1 MKKYFFSA
9 IFLIS
14 SQVLAS
20 DPYMAIER
28 VILKNGMTVTYAP
41 SEETNLTAIRIDVGV
56 GFEAEDASNRGVSHL
71 LEHSLFRNKIL
82 QDDMTYLQLIKEAGG
97 EANGTTSPRS
107 TAYFAS
113 IPSKKGEW
121 LLENFA
127 TMILKPNLIESYIE
141 KEKTTVEMEIGKP
154 TPIVQFLGFN
164 PMQILKPQYLSRPN
178 FWEQEFGLKL
188 PPTYTIEDEQLSNQR
203 LTLEQVK
210 KQYSDYYY
218 PSNMNLYIAGK
229 FDRKKME
236 SIVAKTWGALPAS
249 QGKKL
254 PPLALPTMREKPYV
268 GTTITQDNPTAQIG
282 TKVVNFNL
290 KEELI
295 LASYTDYLAHDL
307 MKELRNKKGQTYTA
321 YAVNDFYN
329 GYGTAYITFQSREEH
344 LTENLLQVKAILKK
358 DAEEGK
364 ISKERVE
371 EAKKL
376 YISQFQLRGRE
387 AHVML
392 DYALFYNS
400 IVTQFGHFESPYSII
415 KNVKTEEYAQTLK
428 KFFKPSARYEFQA
441 RNHYFFFYD
450 HLVVLV
456 IGAIAAFMGLR
467 TLLTKPFQHHAIRW
481 VRKVKFPPLKSLE
494 FAMLVSG
501 YFAYVHIEFVMTLFF
516 SQFSFFNSSLLFNE
530 YLWPVL
536 CLGGCVTTMMF
547 FLCSLPSKLMV
558 VSDRLVIKSISY
570 YSTQLSIADIHSLE
584 TVSLFQFFWKLHFL
598 KVGPR
603 FSFFNFKFWKKGL
616 IVHLKNGKSDY
627 FGLDH
632 ADEACA
638 ELAPY
643 LEHKI
648 TPEKLHQEAA

>member
-1 MKKYFFSA
+1 MKIS
-9 IFLIS
+9 ILIS
-14 SQVLAS
+14 LIFVSTSLFGS

-28 VILKNGMTVTYAP
+28 VVLNNGMTVTYAP
-41 SEETNLTAIRIDVGV
+41 SEETNLTAIRIEVGV
-56 GFEAEDASNRGVSHL
+56 GFEAENESNRGVSHL
-71 LEHSLFRNKIL
+71 LEHSLFRNKSL
-82 QDDMTYLQLIKEAGG
+82 RDDMTYLQLIKEAGG
-97 EANGTTSPRS
+97 EANGTTSPRT

-113 IPSKKGEW
+113 IPAKKGEW

-127 TMILKPNLIESYIE
+127 TMILKPNLIEQYIE

-164 PMQILKPQYLSRPN
+164 PMQILKPRYLNHPN

-188 PPTYTIEDEQLSNQR
+188 PPAYSLEDEQLSNQR
-203 LTLEQVK
+203 LTLSQVQ
-210 KQYSDYYY
+210 KQYEDYYY
-218 PSNMNLYIAGK
+218 PSNMHLFIAGK
-229 FDRKKME
+229 FDRKKMDA
-236 SIVAKTWGALPAS
+236 IIQKTWGSVTAY

-254 PPLALPTMREKPYV
+254 PALARPILREKPYV

-290 KEELI
+290 KEQLI
-295 LASYTDYLAHDL
+295 IASYTEYLAHDL

-344 LTENLLQVKAILKK
+344 LSQNLNQVKAILKK

-376 YISQFQLRGRE
+376 LISQFQLRGRE

-392 DYALFYNS
+392 DYALFHHS
-400 IVTQFGHFESPYSII
+400 IINQFGKFESPYSII
-415 KNVKTEEYAQTLK
+415 QNVQADEYAATLK
-428 KFFKPSARYEFQA
+428 KFFKPNLRYEFQA
-441 RNHYFFFYD
+441 RNHYMFFYD

-456 IGAIAAFMGLR
+456 LGALAAFMGLK
-467 TLLTKPFQHHAIRW
+467 TLLTKPFQHQAIRW

-494 FAMLVSG
+494 FAMLVCG
-501 YFAYVHIEFVMTLFF
+501 YFAYVHIEFVMTLIFA
-516 SQFSFFNSSLLFNE
+516 QLPFFNSSLLFKE
-530 YLWPVL
+530 YLWPVF

-558 VSDRLVIKSISY
+558 VREKLVIKSISY
-570 YSTQLSIADIHSLE
+570 HSTHINIADIHSLE
-584 TVSLFQFFWKLHFL
+584 TVSLFAYFWKMHFL

-616 IVHLKNGKSDY
+616 LVHMKNGKSYY
-627 FGLDH
+627 FGMDH
-632 ADEACA
+632 AQEACN
-638 ELAPY
+638 ELTPL

-648 TPEKLHQEAA
+648 THEKFHHEAA